1 VKQAADRLGA
11 SYAFTIHAGAS
22 LIAPFVRFNDV
33 HFYIASDP
41 EPWVHELDLHTV
53 EFGGNVHL
61 LRPYDE
67 GVFYRL
73 RFPQGMAVV
82 GNIQLYL
89 DLYRYPARGREQA
102 EFLREKEI
110 GF

>member
-1 VKQAADRLGA
+1 MFRKLVVANRGEIAVRLIRA
-11 SYAFTIHAGAS
+11 C
-22 LIAPFVRFNDV
+22 R
-33 HFYIASDP
+33 
-41 EPWVHELDLHTV
+41 ELGLHTV

-73 RFPQGMAVV
+73 RSPQGIAVV

-89 DLYRYPARGREQA
+89 DLYKYPARGREQA